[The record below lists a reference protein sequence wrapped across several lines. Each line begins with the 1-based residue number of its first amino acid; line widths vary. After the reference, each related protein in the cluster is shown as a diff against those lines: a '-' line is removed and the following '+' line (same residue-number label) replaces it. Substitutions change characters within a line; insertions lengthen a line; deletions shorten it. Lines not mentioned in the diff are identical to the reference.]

1 MFRYMSSQVPMTHSQ
16 TYEVRRGTR
25 LALVQLDY
33 GSYSD
38 YSLNMLIW
46 TMICLFIMVLMMIIF
61 RNMVRVVHAFK
72 PAKVAQSNDLDLE
85 TLPES
90 FR

>member
-1 MFRYMSSQVPMTHSQ
+1 MIR
-16 TYEVRRGTR
+16 
-25 LALVQLDY
+25 
-33 GSYSD
+33 
-38 YSLNMLIW
+38 NMVS
-46 TMICLFIMVLMMIIF
+46 MVLMMIIF

>member
-1 MFRYMSSQVPMTHSQ
+1 MIRNMVSMVLMMIIFRNM
-16 TYEVRRGTR
+16 VRVVLIIVMIR
-25 LALVQLDY
+25 
-33 GSYSD
+33 
-38 YSLNMLIW
+38 NMVS
-46 TMICLFIMVLMMIIF
+46 MVLMMIIF